1 MEKVKSSDSFTFNE
15 SWEEKKERA
24 LKIVKKLIEM
34 YPRDKI
40 LHGDPFFTL
49 IRCIISQRNRDEVTD
64 RVSELLFNRYPTIH
78 ALANAKIEDV
88 QKLLREN
95 GVGLWKNKGKWIVEC
110 SRIILEKYGGKVPD
124 TLEEL
129 VKLPGIG
136 RKCANIVL
144 AYGFGYQAIP
154 VDTHVNRISKRLGL
168 APPKVPPEKVEE
180 YLKELIPEELWIYV
194 NHAMVDHGKA
204 ICRPISP
211 KCDECPLKALCPYAK
226 GLIRDEEIRRT

>member
-1 MEKVKSSDSFTFNE
+1 MEKVKSSSSFTFNE

-34 YPRDKI
+34 YQRDRI

-64 RVSELLFNRYPTIH
+64 RVSELLFSRYPTIH

-110 SRIILEKYGGKVPD
+110 SRLILKKYGGKVPD
-124 TLEEL
+124 SVEEL

-144 AYGFGYQAIP
+144 AYGFGKQAIP

-180 YLKELIPEELWIYV
+180 YLKELIPKELWIYV
-194 NHAMVDHGKA
+194 NHAMVDHGKT

-211 KCDECPLKALCPYAK
+211 KCNECPLKTLCPYAK
-226 GLIRDEEIRRT
+226 GFISDEEIRKT

>member
-1 MEKVKSSDSFTFNE
+1 MMVAKNSHSFTFNE
-15 SWEEKKERA
+15 SWDEKRERA
-24 LKIVKKLIEM
+24 IRIVKKLMEM
-34 YPRDKI
+34 YPRKRL

-49 IRCIISQRNRDEVTD
+49 IRCIISQRNKDETTD
-64 RVSELLFNRYPTIH
+64 KASEALFRKYPTIQD
-78 ALANAKIEDV
+78 LANARVEDV
-88 QKLLREN
+88 QRILKEN

-110 SRIILEKYGGKVPD
+110 SRVILEKYDGKVPD

-168 APPKVPPEKVEE
+168 APPKVSPEKVEE
-180 YLKELIPEELWIYV
+180 YLVRLIPKELWIYV

-211 KCDECPLKALCPYAK
+211 KCNECPLKTLCPYAK
-226 GLIRDEEIRRT
+226 GLVSDEEIRKA

>member
-1 MEKVKSSDSFTFNE
+1 MEKVKSSGSFTFNE

-34 YPRDKI
+34 YQRDRI

-64 RVSELLFNRYPTIH
+64 RVSELLFSRYPTIH

-110 SRIILEKYGGKVPD
+110 SRLILKKYGGKVPD
-124 TLEEL
+124 SVEEL

-144 AYGFGYQAIP
+144 AYGFGKQAIP

-168 APPKVPPEKVEE
+168 APPKAPPEKVEE
-180 YLKELIPEELWIYV
+180 YLKELIPKELWIYV
-194 NHAMVDHGKA
+194 NHAMVDHGKT

-211 KCDECPLKALCPYAK
+211 KCNECPLKTLCPYAK
-226 GLIRDEEIRRT
+226 GFISDEEIRKT

>member
-34 YPRDKI
+34 YPRDRI

-64 RVSELLFNRYPTIH
+64 RVSELLFNRYPTVH

-124 TLEEL
+124 MLEEL

-144 AYGFGYQAIP
+144 AYGFGKQAIP

-168 APPKVPPEKVEE
+168 APPKAPPEKVEE
-180 YLKELIPEELWIYV
+180 YLKELIPKELWIYV

-211 KCDECPLKALCPYAK
+211 RCDECPLKTLCPYAK
-226 GLIRDEEIRRT
+226 GFISDEEIRKT

>member
-15 SWEEKKERA
+15 SWEEKKKRA

-34 YPRDKI
+34 YPRDRI
-40 LHGDPFFTL
+40 LHGGPFFTL

-64 RVSELLFNRYPTIH
+64 RVSELLFNRYPTVH

-124 TLEEL
+124 MLEEL

-144 AYGFGYQAIP
+144 AYGFGKQAIP

-168 APPKVPPEKVEE
+168 APPKAPPEKVEE
-180 YLKELIPEELWIYV
+180 YLKELIPKELWIYV

-211 KCDECPLKALCPYAK
+211 RCDECPLKALCPYAK
-226 GLIRDEEIRRT
+226 GFISDEEIRKT

>member
-15 SWEEKKERA
+15 SWEEKKDRA

-34 YPRDKI
+34 YPRDRI

-64 RVSELLFNRYPTIH
+64 RVSELLFNRYPTVH

-110 SRIILEKYGGKVPD
+110 SRIILEKYGGNVPNM
-124 TLEEL
+124 LEEL

-144 AYGFGYQAIP
+144 AYGFGKQAIP

-168 APPKVPPEKVEE
+168 APPKAPPEKVEE
-180 YLKELIPEELWIYV
+180 YLKELIPKELWIYV

-211 KCDECPLKALCPYAK
+211 RCYECPLKALCPYAK
-226 GLIRDEEIRRT
+226 GFISDGEIRKT

>member
-1 MEKVKSSDSFTFNE
+1 MMAAKNSHSFTFNE
-15 SWEEKKERA
+15 SWDEKRERA
-24 LKIVKKLIEM
+24 VKIVKKLMGM
-34 YPRDKI
+34 YPRKRL

-49 IRCIISQRNRDEVTD
+49 IRCIISQRNKDETTD
-64 RVSELLFNRYPTIH
+64 KASEVLFRKYPTIQD
-78 ALANAKIEDV
+78 LANARVEDV
-88 QKLLREN
+88 QKILKEN

-110 SRIILEKYGGKVPD
+110 SRVILEKYDGKVPD

-168 APPKVPPEKVEE
+168 APPKVSPEKVEE
-180 YLKELIPEELWIYV
+180 YLVRIIPKELWIYV

-211 KCDECPLKALCPYAK
+211 KCNECPLKALCPYAK
-226 GLIRDEEIRRT
+226 GLVSDEEIRKT

>member
-1 MEKVKSSDSFTFNE
+1 MMAAKNSHSFTFNE
-15 SWEEKKERA
+15 SWDEKRERA
-24 LKIVKKLIEM
+24 VKIVKKLMGM
-34 YPRDKI
+34 YPRKRL

-49 IRCIISQRNRDEVTD
+49 IRCIISQRNKDETTD
-64 RVSELLFNRYPTIH
+64 KASEVLFRKYPTIQD
-78 ALANAKIEDV
+78 LANARVEDV
-88 QKLLREN
+88 QKILKEN

-110 SRIILEKYGGKVPD
+110 SRIILEKYDGKVPD

-168 APPKVPPEKVEE
+168 APPKVSPEKVEE
-180 YLKELIPEELWIYV
+180 YLVRIIPKELWIYV

-211 KCDECPLKALCPYAK
+211 KCNECPLKALCPYAK
-226 GLIRDEEIRRT
+226 GLVSDEEIRKT